1 MAIDQRRVC
10 VISFDFKQHKER
22 SQARKTRFF
31 RELYGYTQQV
41 KQKLK
46 DGAIVAR
53 SYHYPGVMDKLPY
66 AKLGRSVLA
75 VQPGSEDSIIQLL
88 RAFDEVEFYT
98 FIGWLP
104 TSLWPIENEIKTS
117 TVSNLIA
124 TYGYLSIL
132 VQITQHGEGVV
143 THATLLDEG
152 FDMSY
157 ITRAIQYL
165 IDNKLLIKDREKLNL
180 TSKAKQLINQIR

>member
-1 MAIDQRRVC
+1 MAINKRRVC
-10 VISFDFKQHKER
+10 VISFDFKQHKGK

-46 DGAIVAR
+46 GGAIVAR
-53 SYHYPGVMDKLPY
+53 SYHYPGVLDKLPY
-66 AKLGRSVLA
+66 TKLGRSVFA

-104 TSLWPIENEIKTS
+104 TSLWPIENEIEVS
-117 TVSNLIA
+117 MVSNLIA
-124 TYGYLSIL
+124 TYGYFSIL
-132 VQITQHGEGVV
+132 VQIEKHGEGVV

-165 IDNKLLIKDREKLNL
+165 IDNKLLIETREKLSL
-180 TSKAKQLINQIR
+180 TSKAKQLINQVR